1 MTLRHHRR
9 LPFGA
14 ELIAPDRTRFRL
26 WAPSC
31 PRVSLAI
38 EGRDDIAMLAA
49 GEGWFEVDA
58 DCIAGTRYRF
68 RIVPEDRGD
77 ALLVP
82 DPASRAQV
90 DDVHGASV
98 VIDPES
104 YRWVHDDW
112 RGRAWCEAVIYEIHV
127 GVADGFKGVQRL
139 LPELAEL
146 GITAIELMPV
156 AEFAGSRDWGYDG
169 VLPFAPEAT
178 YGTPDDLKA
187 LIDAAHGCGLM
198 VFLDVVY
205 NHFGP
210 EGNYIGAY
218 ADAFFRDDIKTPWG
232 RAIDFRKPE
241 VRDFFRNNALYWL
254 MEYRIDGLRLDA
266 THSIVPQDW
275 LKTLSAFVLDTVDAS
290 RHVHLMIEHEGNAA
304 HLLGPCYGPD
314 HGPKRGPKRGYEAQW
329 NDDGHHVLHVLL
341 TGETDG
347 YYVDFADAP
356 ADKLARCLAEGFV
369 YQGQPSI
376 FLNGVARG
384 EPSKELPPTAF
395 ILFLQ
400 NHDQIGNRAFGQ
412 RLTMLAD
419 PAALK
424 VASALVLLSPQ
435 IPLLFMGEE
444 WGAIE
449 PFLYFTSFPDEKL
462 AAAVRDGRRNEFSGA
477 RGYARDDV
485 DTEDADAIPDPNDA
499 STFERSRLDFDRATR
514 EAISDAPTIASS
526 SAWLAHTR
534 RLLAIRHRH
543 IVPRLEGTR
552 SLGAEAVGPSAV
564 VARWHMGDGAVL
576 AIAVNLGAL
585 PVAVPAHRFHMRGDV
600 IFTTRK
606 DAHPDPDGN
615 LPGHTIWVLLEGAT

>member
-31 PRVSLAI
+31 ERVSLAI

-58 DCIAGTRYRF
+58 DCGAGTRYRY
-68 RIVPEDRGD
+68 RVVPAGHGATGD

-82 DPASRAQV
+82 DPASRAQAT
-90 DDVHGASV
+90 DVHGPSI

-104 YRWVHDDW
+104 YRWTHDDW
-112 RGRAWCEAVIYEIHV
+112 RGRAWCETVIYEIHV
-127 GVADGFKGVQRL
+127 GLAGGYSGVQRL
-139 LPELAEL
+139 LPGLAEL
-146 GITAIELMPV
+146 GVTAIELMPV
-156 AEFAGSRDWGYDG
+156 AEFPGARNWGYDG
-169 VLPFAPEAT
+169 ALPFAPDTA

-187 LIDAAHGCGLM
+187 LIDAAHGHGLM

-210 EGNYIGAY
+210 EGNYLGVY

-232 RAIDFRKPE
+232 RAIDFRIAE

-275 LKTLSAFVLDTVDAS
+275 LKDLSMFVLDMVDAS
-290 RHVHLMIEHEGNAA
+290 RHVHLVIEHDGNAA
-304 HLLGPCYGPD
+304 HLLGPTATNTRSYD
-314 HGPKRGPKRGYEAQW
+314 AQW

-341 TGETDG
+341 TRETDG

-356 ADKLARCLAEGFV
+356 EDKLARCLAEGFI

-376 FLNGVARG
+376 FREGVPRG
-384 EPSKELPPTAF
+384 EPSKDLPPTAF
-395 ILFLQ
+395 VLFLQ

-412 RLTMLAD
+412 RLTTLAD
-419 PAALK
+419 PAALRA
-424 VASALVLLSPQ
+424 ASALVLLSPQ

-444 WGAIE
+444 WGATE
-449 PFLYFTSFPDEKL
+449 PFLYFTSYPDEEL
-462 AAAVRDGRRNEFSGA
+462 ADAVRDGRRNEFADA
-477 RGYARDDV
+477 RGFSDPEIRNM
-485 DTEDADAIPDPNDA
+485 IPDPNA
-499 STFERSRLDFDRATR
+499 PATFETSRLEFDRATR
-514 EAISDAPTIASS
+514 DATTDAKGLAWS
-526 SAWLAHTR
+526 SAWLEHTR
-534 RLLAIRHRH
+534 RLLAIRHKY
-543 IVPRLEGTR
+543 IVPRLEGAR
-552 SLGAEAVGPSAV
+552 SLGAEAVGPAAV

-576 AIAVNLGAL
+576 TIAVNLAAER
-585 PVAVPAHRFHMRGDV
+585 VAIPAHRFHMRGEQ
-600 IFTTRK
+600 IYATRR
-606 DAHPDPDGN
+606 DAFPDPDGY
-615 LPGHTIWVLLEGAT
+615 LPGHTNWALLEATT